1 MSALFLLTWLAGT
14 LLPLGAL
21 WLVYRLALRGERCFG
36 YNRAFLLLAP
46 VLAAVLPLLPRPA
59 MPLWLNSPAVA
70 VAASKTGAA
79 VLLPTAELGQAVG
92 AEAGWPAWAWLGVL
106 YLAGVALGLGR
117 LAWQAG
123 RLWVLARRLPREER
137 PGYALA
143 YTGGRLPT
151 SSFGRVIF
159 WDETTDLA
167 PAEAAAVLTHE
178 LAHVQQRHTLDVLW
192 LEAWRVVLWPNPFSH
207 LLLPALRLT
216 HELLADAA
224 ATAEAP
230 TSHATPYPTLLARL
244 ATRQVAGP
252 TLSLLQPFTFSFTLT
267 RIAMLQNQNPVRRWK
282 QWLVLPAL
290 GGLFFIGSH
299 AALAQGGPVPQNA
312 TSPRPSEAQQKE
324 RLAVIMRKLREA
336 QHQDSARTGNKLE
349 PGTMQ
354 QFYITN
360 MQGPGEPMVT
370 ITRVKK
376 GGPDGV
382 VDGGPKAPGVYGQTP
397 APPAPRQSKVGEP
410 GSGPATINGQKVY
423 SYVEEMP
430 QLPGGGG
437 QPAIVNA
444 ILSKVVYPKAAP
456 GETLPDGRVFAN
468 FMIDADGAVQE
479 PKIMKGLSPAFDEAV
494 LSAIKQLPRFEP
506 GKQGGQPV
514 AVSFTVPIQFQ
525 AKP

>member
-1 MSALFLLTWLAGT
+1 
-14 LLPLGAL
+14 
-21 WLVYRLALRGERCFG
+21 VYRLALRGERCFG
-36 YNRAFLLLAP
+36 YNRVFLLLAP
-46 VLAAVLPLLPRPA
+46 VLATVLPLVPRPVI
-59 MPLWLNSPAVA
+59 PLWLNSPAVA
-70 VAASKTGAA
+70 VAASKTGVA
-79 VLLPTAELGQAVG
+79 VLLPTVEIGQTVDAG
-92 AEAGWPAWAWLGVL
+92 AEWSVWTWLGAI
-106 YLAGVALGLGR
+106 YLAGVVLGLGR

-137 PGYALA
+137 PGYVLA

-159 WDETTDLA
+159 WDETTGLA

-192 LEAWRVVLWPNPFSH
+192 LEAWRVVLWPNPFAH

-224 ATAEAP
+224 ATSGTPA
-230 TSHATPYPTLLARL
+230 THATPYPTLLARL

-312 TSPRPSEAQQKE
+312 TSPKQSEAQKKE
-324 RLAVIMRKLREA
+324 RLAIISRKLREA

-354 QFYITN
+354 QFHITN
-360 MQGPGEPMVT
+360 MQGPGEPVVT
-370 ITRVKK
+370 IARVKK
-376 GGPDGV
+376 GGPDGI
-382 VDGGPKAPGVYGQTP
+382 VDGGPKAAEVSGQTP
-397 APPAPRQSKVGEP
+397 APPRQLKAGEP

-423 SYVEEMP
+423 VYVDEMP

-437 QPAIVNA
+437 QVAIVQA
-444 ILSKVVYPKAAP
+444 IQDKIVYPKAAP
-456 GETLPDGRVFAN
+456 GETLPDGRIFAS
-468 FMIDADGAVQE
+468 FMIDATGTVRE
-479 PKIMKGLSPAFDEAV
+479 TKIVKGLSPAFDEAV